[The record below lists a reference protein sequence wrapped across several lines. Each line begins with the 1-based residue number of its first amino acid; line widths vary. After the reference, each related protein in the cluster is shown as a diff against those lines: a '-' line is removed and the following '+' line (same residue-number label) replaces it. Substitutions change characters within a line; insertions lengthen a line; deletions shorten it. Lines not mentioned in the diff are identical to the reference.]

1 MTAGSPGSVEI
12 GAVPSGPRNAR
23 KVHGHDGAQREFLEA
38 YRAGRLY
45 HAWLITGPRGIGKAT
60 LAWQFTRFLLHT
72 AVELRDHPQ
81 SGVGGVRSLDV
92 PGNHAIARRIAVGS
106 ELTVMGIERSR
117 SQKSGRMRRI
127 IPVEDVRELQSFF
140 SMTSAD
146 GLPLVAVVDSPDE
159 MERHAANAMLKL
171 LEEPP
176 NNAYLFLV
184 SHSPARLLPTIRSR
198 CRRLACRPLSA
209 GDMAMALGQLALE
222 DAGDNRTLTN
232 LSEGSVG
239 MAVEL
244 SEGDGLQ
251 LHARIAELF
260 AGAPGI
266 DRAGIQKLAE
276 GFDGGKPE
284 IDFEFGLKMMALSVA
299 RLARAS
305 ASGGANPR
313 RKRRRGV
320 ETVRPAGGTTAGRKG
335 VGGVARAVSQGRSGV
350 AAYQHQPSFRD
361 HRHVPRIR
369 PGRPPGNCLK
379 AGKADVPTG

>member
-1 MTAGSPGSVEI
+1 MTEGDPGSVGSSE
-12 GAVPSGPRNAR
+12 APSGPRSVR
-23 KVHGHDGAQREFLEA
+23 MVFGHDGAQREFLES
-38 YRAGRLY
+38 YRAGRLH

-60 LAWQFTRFLLHT
+60 LAWRFTRFLLH
-72 AVELRDHPQ
+72 AAAGSGDHRHA
-81 SGVGGVRSLDV
+81 GGGGVHALDV
-92 PGNHAIARRIAVGS
+92 PDDHAIARRIAAGS

-117 SQKSGRMRRI
+117 NPKSGRMRRI
-127 IPVEDVRELQSFF
+127 IPVEDIRELKSFF
-140 SMTSAD
+140 SLTSAD

-198 CRRLACRPLSA
+198 CRRLSCRPLSA
-209 GDMAMALGQLALE
+209 GDMTKALGQLALE
-222 DAGDNRTLTN
+222 DAGNNRTLIN

-244 SEGDGLQ
+244 SDGDGLR
-251 LHARIAELF
+251 LHAQIVELF

-266 DRAGIQKLAE
+266 DRSEMQRLAE
-276 GFDGGKPE
+276 GFDGGKSE

-305 ASGGANPR
+305 AS
-313 RKRRRGV
+313 RGV
-320 ETVRPAGGTTAGRKG
+320 NPVSSGDGELKLFSRLAARPQSAGVWAELHGKFLRAATKSLLTNISPASAIIDMCLEFDR
-335 VGGVARAVSQGRSGV
+335 AARRAV
-350 AAYQHQPSFRD
+350 A
-361 HRHVPRIR
+361 
-369 PGRPPGNCLK
+369 
-379 AGKADVPTG
+379 

>member
-1 MTAGSPGSVEI
+1 MTEGNPGSV
-12 GAVPSGPRNAR
+12 GNGVVPPGPRNTR
-23 KVHGHDGAQREFLEA
+23 KVYGHDGAKREFLEA
-38 YRAGRLY
+38 YLAGRLH

-60 LAWQFTRFLLHT
+60 LAWQFTKFLLH
-72 AVELRDHPQ
+72 AAGMRDDPQ
-81 SGVGGVRSLDV
+81 TGDGGACSLDV
-92 PGNHAIARRIAVGS
+92 PGDHAIARRIAAGS

-117 SQKSGRMRRI
+117 SPKSGRMRRI
-127 IPVEDVRELQSFF
+127 IPVEDIRELQSFF
-140 SMTSAD
+140 SLTSAD

-198 CRRLACRPLSA
+198 CRRLTCRPLSA
-209 GDMAMALGQLALE
+209 KDMAMALEQQALE
-222 DAGDNRTLTN
+222 DAGDNRTLIN

-244 SEGDGLQ
+244 ADGDGLQ
-251 LHARIAELF
+251 LHARIIELF

-266 DRAGIQKLAE
+266 DRTGMKKLAE

-284 IDFEFGLKMMALSVA
+284 IDFEFGLMMMALSVA

-305 ASGGANPR
+305 ASGGADPAASSEGESRLFGRLAAKPQAARVWAELHGRFLKAAADSLLTNINPASAIFDMCLEFDR
-313 RKRRRGV
+313 SAR
-320 ETVRPAGGTTAGRKG
+320 
-335 VGGVARAVSQGRSGV
+335 RAV
-350 AAYQHQPSFRD
+350 A
-361 HRHVPRIR
+361 
-369 PGRPPGNCLK
+369 
-379 AGKADVPTG
+379 